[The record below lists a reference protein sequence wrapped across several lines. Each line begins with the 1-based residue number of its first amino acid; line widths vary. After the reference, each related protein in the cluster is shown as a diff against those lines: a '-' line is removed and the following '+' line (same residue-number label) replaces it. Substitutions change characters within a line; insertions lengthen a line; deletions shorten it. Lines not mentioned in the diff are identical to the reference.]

1 MGKGEIIIQNLGE
14 LEKQL
19 KNNPQAGKMLEKA
32 AASEEGRRI
41 MRSVD
46 SAAVEKAAREG
57 DAAALKS
64 ILSQVLS
71 TPDGRALAKKLRQ
84 SMDQK

>member
-1 MGKGEIIIQNLGE
+1 MPDLNE

-19 KNNPQAGKMLEKA
+19 KNDPKTGKLVEA
-32 AASEEGRRI
+32 AASSAEGRRV
-41 MRSVD
+41 MASLD

-71 TPDGRALAKKLRQ
+71 TPDGKALARKLSQ
-84 SMDQK
+84 AMGGK